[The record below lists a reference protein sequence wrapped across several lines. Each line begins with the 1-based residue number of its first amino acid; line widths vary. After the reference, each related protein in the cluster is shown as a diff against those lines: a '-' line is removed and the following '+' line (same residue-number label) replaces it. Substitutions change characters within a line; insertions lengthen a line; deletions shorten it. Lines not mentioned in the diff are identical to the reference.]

1 MASNSQEPSI
11 EEMRKLVCL
20 DQHRPPLP
28 NRWHSDPTLAGLGK
42 LMKECWHGK
51 PAARL
56 PVLRV
61 KKTLVKLAANDT
73 RAICLLIK

>member
-1 MASNSQEPSI
+1 MYILQ
-11 EEMRKLVCL
+11 
-20 DQHRPPLP
+20 
-28 NRWHSDPTLAGLGK
+28 TLASLGK

-56 PVLRV
+56 PILRV

-73 RAICLLIK
+73 RVHLSLD

>member
-1 MASNSQEPSI
+1 MYVQE
-11 EEMRKLVCL
+11 KLIFIL
-20 DQHRPPLP
+20 Q
-28 NRWHSDPTLAGLGK
+28 TLAGLGK

-51 PAARL
+51 SAARL

-73 RAICLLIK
+73 RVHLPLD

>member
-1 MASNSQEPSI
+1 MKCE
-11 EEMRKLVCL
+11 KVVCL
-20 DQHRPPLP
+20 GRQIIIYILQ
-28 NRWHSDPTLAGLGK
+28 TLAGLGK

-73 RAICLLIK
+73 RVHLSLD